1 MVELKKGMKSFKEW
15 ATAVFLFA
23 DSYLLKNYY
32 WVFFRKETAIL
43 VSYYK
48 IIGIGYAG
56 IDHH

>member
-32 WVFFRKETAIL
+32 WVFFIKDTAIL
-43 VSYYK
+43 VSYYE
-48 IIGIGYAG
+48 IICMGYA
-56 IDHH
+56 